1 MTVVAAGCGRPAGS
15 RLCSPAGGAYGAPG
29 RRPQPHRAAPRH
41 AAPHLAP
48 QRTRIKG
55 TDGGQSRRGV
65 SLAGATELTTGLDPR
80 VPDPYHKENTPFFG
94 RT

>member
-1 MTVVAAGCGRPAGS
+1 MFLRGQPAQAEPGQRAVAVVAAGCGRPAGS

-55 TDGGQSRRGV
+55 AGWGQS
-65 SLAGATELTTGLDPR
+65 
-80 VPDPYHKENTPFFG
+80 
-94 RT
+94 

>member
-1 MTVVAAGCGRPAGS
+1 MPDTDLPLQMGTRASMFLGDRQGRQNPDSGAVAVVAAGCGRPAGS

-55 TDGGQSRRGV
+55 AGWGQS
-65 SLAGATELTTGLDPR
+65 
-80 VPDPYHKENTPFFG
+80 
-94 RT
+94 